1 MCLMPDMDRDYT
13 TYNPDGTQ
21 REEKERYIDL
31 GGGGGV
37 GGGAVARRAENPEAR
52 KRYNEIKDDP
62 KLMAEQREINMRVA
76 SSHNMEREHGSRV
89 HGVPRYRHV
98 EEEREYG
105 VDESTGKRKGRQ
117 DTNRKKKALEVKKE
131 KRGQKKLT
139 SMGAETV
146 PNTPSSGINTP

>member
-1 MCLMPDMDRDYT
+1 MPDMDRDYT

-31 GGGGGV
+31 SEGGGLGGGG
-37 GGGAVARRAENPEAR
+37 VARRAENPEVAR
-52 KRYNEIKDDP
+52 RYNEIKDDP
-62 KLMAEQREINMRVA
+62 KLMAEQREINKRIMY
-76 SSHNMEREHGSRV
+76 SHNLEKDFGGRV

>member
-1 MCLMPDMDRDYT
+1 MCLMPDMDRDYQ

-31 GGGGGV
+31 SEGGGLGGGGV
-37 GGGAVARRAENPEAR
+37 ARRARNPEAL

-62 KLMAEQREINMRVA
+62 KLLAEQKAINMRVA
-76 SSHNMEREHGSRV
+76 GSHRLEKDYGRQV
-89 HGVPRYRHV
+89 HGRPTYRHV

-105 VDESTGKRKGRQ
+105 VDESTGKRKGLQ

-131 KRGQKKLT
+131 KRGQKKFT
-139 SMGAETV
+139 SMGAETI
-146 PNTPSSGINTP
+146 PNTPSTGINTP

>member
-1 MCLMPDMDRDYT
+1 MDRDYT

-31 GGGGGV
+31 SSSGGM
-37 GGGAVARRAENPEAR
+37 GGGAVARRAQNPEAL

-62 KLMAEQREINMRVA
+62 KLMAEQREINMRVVR
-76 SSHNMEREHGSRV
+76 SNELEREYGSRV
-89 HGVPRYRHV
+89 HGVPTQRHV

-117 DTNRKKKALEVKKE
+117 DVNRKKKALEVKKE
-131 KRGQKKLT
+131 KRGQKKFT
-139 SMGAETV
+139 AMGAETV

>member
-1 MCLMPDMDRDYT
+1 MCMPDMDRDYT

-21 REEKERYIDL
+21 REEKERYVDL
-31 GGGGGV
+31 STGGF
-37 GGGAVARRAENPEAR
+37 GGAVARRAENPEVAR
-52 KRYNEIKDDP
+52 RYDEIKDDP
-62 KLMAEQREINMRVA
+62 KLMAEQREINKRVM